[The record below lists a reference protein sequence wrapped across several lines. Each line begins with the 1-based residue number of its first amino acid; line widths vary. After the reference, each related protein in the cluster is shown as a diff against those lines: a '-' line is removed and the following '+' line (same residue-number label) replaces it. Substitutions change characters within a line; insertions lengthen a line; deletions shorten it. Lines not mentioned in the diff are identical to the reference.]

1 MDVSNVEFQGDLS
14 IEEDDEDQGH
24 TETEDGD
31 QSSDDSRSTHNIYL
45 QSWNLKPGE
54 SRMANEYDERYKH
67 SAPMMC
73 NGGSVL
79 NGLS

>member
-1 MDVSNVEFQGDLS
+1 MTYRGDVHKMMSGSLVYSFLRSSIQFTQQLSNMDVSNVEFQGDLS

-45 QSWNLKPGE
+45 QS
-54 SRMANEYDERYKH
+54 
-67 SAPMMC
+67 
-73 NGGSVL
+73 
-79 NGLS
+79 